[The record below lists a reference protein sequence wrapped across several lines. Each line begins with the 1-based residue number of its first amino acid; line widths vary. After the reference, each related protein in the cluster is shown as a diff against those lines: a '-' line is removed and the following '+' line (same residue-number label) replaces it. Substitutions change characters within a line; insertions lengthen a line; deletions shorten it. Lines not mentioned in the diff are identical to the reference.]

1 MHNATKITAGF
12 MVGTLVG
19 ATLGLLFAP
28 YKGIIT
34 RSMISDKDKDVS
46 ETTKN
51 SYLDAKG
58 RIMDFIKKDKN
69 KNAEAV

>member
-12 MVGTLVG
+12 IVGTLVG

-28 YKGIIT
+28 YKGIKT
-34 RSMISDKDKDVS
+34 RSMISDKAKDVS
-46 ETTKN
+46 ETTQN

-58 RIMDFIKKDKN
+58 RIMDFITKDKN
-69 KNAEAV
+69 KKAEAI